1 MYKNILIIGFGNMG
15 KSHLKSFLISKRKYK
30 IHVYDLKSVI
40 KKEVKNFSNK
50 INFLSKFPQKKNY
63 DLLILATSSKVRY
76 TILSRLLS
84 LNKIKN
90 IILEKFM
97 FNKIHHYKKFD
108 KYLSNNTN
116 IRVNVNTWG
125 NYLYRN
131 LKINKSIIKSKDIK
145 IYVPDG
151 TMLTNFIHYFDFY
164 LRDQERFQTKI
175 NFNKII
181 NSKRKGYHEALGK
194 IEIKSNKNQMEIK
207 TNKNIKYHTIYINKI
222 YKIIIDYSKKFVVY
236 KNDKIIQKINFP
248 YAFKFSEKNF
258 LNINT
263 KNKNYRFNNY
273 DKISNLSCNF
283 LKILKKYRKKEDI
296 IIT

>member
-15 KSHLKSFLISKRKYK
+15 KSHLKSFLTSKKKYK
-30 IHVYDLKSVI
+30 LYVYDLKSVI
-40 KKEVKNFSNK
+40 NKEIKNFSNK

-63 DLLILATSSKVRY
+63 DLVILATSSKVRY
-76 TILSRLLS
+76 TLLIRLLN

-90 IILEKFM
+90 IILEKFI
-97 FNKIHHYKKFD
+97 FNKIHYYKKFD
-108 KYLSNNTN
+108 KYLSNNIN
-116 IRVNVNTWG
+116 LRVNVNTWG
-125 NYLYRN
+125 DYLYRN
-131 LKINKSIIKSKDIK
+131 LKIHKSIIKSNDIK

-164 LRDQERFQTKI
+164 LRDQERFQIKI
-175 NFNKII
+175 NFKKII

-194 IEIKSNKNQMEIK
+194 IEIKSNKNIMEIK

-222 YKIIIDYSKKFVVY
+222 YKIIVDYSKKFVVY

-258 LNINT
+258 LRIGT
-263 KNKNYRFNNY
+263 KNKNYKFNNY
-273 DKISNLSCNF
+273 DKISYLSSSF
-283 LKILKKYRKKEDI
+283 LKNLKKYRKKEDI

>member
-194 IEIKSNKNQMEIK
+194 IEIKSNKNHMEIK

-258 LNINT
+258 LKIST

-283 LKILKKYRKKEDI
+283 LKNLKKYRKKEDI

>member
-15 KSHLKSFLISKRKYK
+15 KSHLKSFLVSKRKYK

-40 KKEVKNFSNK
+40 NKEIKNFSKK
-50 INFLSKFPQKKNY
+50 INFISKFPQKKNY
-63 DLLILATSSKVRY
+63 DLVILATSSKVRY
-76 TILSRLLS
+76 TILRRLLS

-90 IILEKFM
+90 IILEKFI
-97 FNKIHHYKKFD
+97 FNKIHYYKKFD

-116 IRVNVNTWG
+116 LRVNVNTWG
-125 NYLYRN
+125 DYLYRN
-131 LKINKSIIKSKDIK
+131 LKINKSIIKSNDIK

-164 LRDQERFQTKI
+164 LRDRERYQIKI

-194 IEIKSNKNQMEIK
+194 IEIKSNKNHMEIK

-258 LNINT
+258 LKISN
-263 KNKNYRFNNY
+263 KKKNYRFNNY
-273 DKISNLSCNF
+273 DKISYLSSNF
-283 LKILKKYRKKEDI
+283 LKNLKKSRKKEDI

>member
-258 LNINT
+258 LKIST

-283 LKILKKYRKKEDI
+283 LKNLKKYRKKEDI